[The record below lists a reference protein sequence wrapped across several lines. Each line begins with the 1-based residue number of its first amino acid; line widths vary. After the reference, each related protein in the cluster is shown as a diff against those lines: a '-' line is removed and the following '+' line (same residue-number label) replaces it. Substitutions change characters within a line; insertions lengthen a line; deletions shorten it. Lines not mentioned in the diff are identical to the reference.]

1 MSSAIVGVTGT
12 PNMSAFVFDLIGE
25 FHDYGSVVR
34 RANDLLLAPLLHIG
48 IERVVGKVAAPTIG
62 KKNLFGVY

>member
-1 MSSAIVGVTGT
+1 
-12 PNMSAFVFDLIGE
+12 MSAVVFDLIGE